1 MLARALGH
9 IGPHENGA
17 REYSL
22 FIADSSG
29 ICGFHSKFI
38 NRHLLS
44 VAPFVG
50 DLLLSELKKDPVNG
64 EALRKTWYV
73 EFKKT
78 TNITK
83 QVLYGSPLPVTL
95 LQHLLH
101 QKIPQGCLMGYLIS
115 LRSTQW
121 LSGPVQ

>member
-1 MLARALGH
+1 
-9 IGPHENGA
+9 
-17 REYSL
+17 
-22 FIADSSG
+22 
-29 ICGFHSKFI
+29 
-38 NRHLLS
+38 LLS

-64 EALRKTWYV
+64 EAPRKTWDV
-73 EFKKT
+73 ELKKKT